1 MSKIRERKNR
11 RTINDRKKENKKKEE
26 SSKSK
31 KKNSKGD
38 GKGKLFNWKKKWVKE
53 NNK

>member
-1 MSKIRERKNR
+1 MKGK
-11 RTINDRKKENKKKEE
+11 KKENECNNMRIKKEE
-26 SSKSK
+26 SYKSK
-31 KKNSKGD
+31 KKNSKRD